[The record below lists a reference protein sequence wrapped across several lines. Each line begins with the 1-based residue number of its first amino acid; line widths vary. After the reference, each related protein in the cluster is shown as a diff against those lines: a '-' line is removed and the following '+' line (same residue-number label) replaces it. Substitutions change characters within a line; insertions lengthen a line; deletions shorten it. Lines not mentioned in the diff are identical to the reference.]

1 MNSQELLTPLQRLSG
16 PLRFI
21 YSSDIPLGSFEA
33 NLSHYIISPVNISV
47 VIPCFN
53 LLPIYGHTLF
63 CLSNVVCLLLFLFS
77 LFSNSLILEFVF
89 KSFLL
94 LFIGLLGSFFLV
106 SFTESFVPLFIN
118 EFSFINKFL
127 SI

>member
-1 MNSQELLTPLQRLSG
+1 MNPALIYNNYQLLANLVSY
-16 PLRFI
+16 I
-21 YSSDIPLGSFEA
+21 YFPHSHNYFEA
-33 NLSHYIISPVNISV
+33 NPRYYIISPVNISV